1 MKKGGKLV
9 VTELKR
15 KEKEKSFSM
24 AKCVGGSQLHMSF
37 FVLYTKTVCIA
48 TTHTCCHVSGRPR
61 LFVLC
66 VCGGGEGGD
75 DNSPPKKEVLTSRVP
90 KCLKTIIWNKVFSY
104 LPWGGGGGTCLFSPP
119 PPIHPGMYQPQQLN
133 FIQSVVDTQ
142 INMLFISKHS
152 ELFQYSDNQYVVKY
166 AHDKMHMP

>member
-1 MKKGGKLV
+1 M
-9 VTELKR
+9 
-15 KEKEKSFSM
+15 
-24 AKCVGGSQLHMSF
+24 
-37 FVLYTKTVCIA
+37 
-48 TTHTCCHVSGRPR
+48 
-61 LFVLC
+61 
-66 VCGGGEGGD
+66 
-75 DNSPPKKEVLTSRVP
+75 
-90 KCLKTIIWNKVFSY
+90 
-104 LPWGGGGGTCLFSPP
+104 GGTCLFSP